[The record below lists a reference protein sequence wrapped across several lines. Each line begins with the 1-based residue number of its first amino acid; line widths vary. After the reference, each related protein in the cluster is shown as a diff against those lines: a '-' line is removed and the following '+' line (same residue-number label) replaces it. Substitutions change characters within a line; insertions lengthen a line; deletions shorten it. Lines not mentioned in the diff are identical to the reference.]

1 MSRTSRTDSQIGTD
15 FHRVEV
21 LVHNALDDAGAVVVE
36 KARAGLTKARYE
48 LVQSL
53 GKEIKSSAEA
63 GRGPVV
69 SYQANLVE
77 VIHDLLFSGL
87 ARDELVLN
95 YLINLFLEN
104 IFWS

>member
-1 MSRTSRTDSQIGTD
+1 MDNGKRSGAKSEFGADLSG
-15 FHRVEV
+15 VEV
-21 LVHNALDDAGAVVVE
+21 LVDDALDDAGAVVVE

-77 VIHDLLFSGL
+77 VIHDFLFSGL

-95 YLINLFLEN
+95 YLINLLLLFH
-104 IFWS
+104 